1 MTSQNNSNSTSIDS
15 VHPEAKSLQTERK
28 GNGTRAQYHRRA
40 ILLLVLYV
48 PLITVPWV
56 LTCILSRRPIGVS
69 TYYFQ
74 RGFTDTQ
81 MRRFENWTTAIN
93 VLNSISGLI
102 TVPIL
107 SALVAQA
114 AAVYSESHLSRKDF
128 RLEHLVALADRVWT
142 NPAVLGKTWQ
152 WKGRQPI
159 HVRNLL
165 HFAAGVIVLGE

>member
-1 MTSQNNSNSTSIDS
+1 MTFQNDSNSISIDGA
-15 VHPEAKSLQTERK
+15 HPEAELLQIKRQ
-28 GNGTRAQYHRRA
+28 NDGTRAKYHRRA
-40 ILLLVLYV
+40 LLLLVLYI

-56 LTCILSRRPIGVS
+56 LTCVLSRRPIGVS

-74 RGFTDTQ
+74 RGFTDKQ
-81 MRRFENWTTAIN
+81 MRRFENWATAIN

-114 AAVYSESHLSRKDF
+114 AVVYSESHLSRKDF
-128 RLEHLVALADRVWT
+128 QLEHLVALADRVWT
-142 NPAVLGKTWQ
+142 NPVVLGKTWE

-165 HFAAGVIVLGE
+165 HFAAVVIVLGE